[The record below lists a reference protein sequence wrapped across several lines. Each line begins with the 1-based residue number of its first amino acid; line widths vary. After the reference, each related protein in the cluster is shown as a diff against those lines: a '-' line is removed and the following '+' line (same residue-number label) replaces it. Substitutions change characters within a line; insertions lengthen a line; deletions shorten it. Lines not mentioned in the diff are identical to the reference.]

1 MRISDCSSDV
11 CSADLPA
18 TDVCAWALRRS
29 CAWPAVRLNA
39 TGRPLAGHCDRIT
52 GSAIQLLTIA
62 AHFEAS
68 DRAVVNLIRPIHQAH
83 CAEMCIGA
91 RKAEVVGD
99 ARAAMRLDR
108 NVGALQRHMR
118 TRPLDHPDFRLCC
131 LGPKLVPHA
140 GHLEASAGG
149 T

>member
-1 MRISDCSSDV
+1 MIRRPPRST
-11 CSADLPA
+11 L
-18 TDVCAWALRRS
+18 TDTLFPYTTLFRS
-29 CAWPAVRLNA
+29 VRLNA

-108 NVGALQRHMR
+108 IFGDLQRHMR
-118 TRPLDHPDFRLCC
+118 PRHLDPDRNS
-131 LGPKLVPHA
+131 VA
-140 GHLEASAGG
+140 
-149 T
+149 